1 MSHAFSFLS
10 GRRGAALAEYGMIV
24 GLVSVL
30 SISAVAALGDRTDF
44 SYLIGA
50 LEVSQVNDPLENFL
64 VNGDFDDVSGMTETG
79 WGYLAPSISGWEEVS
94 GNNLNFEFHRSGWQ
108 GVESVN
114 GGYWLDTN
122 ASPGGL
128 TLTQA
133 VDGLQH
139 RAVYKITLFAADR
152 DSDLDGSADVYWNG
166 ILKGTLDPTVVDVM
180 QDFTFYIREGEGNGT
195 NRVTIVDTGS
205 NDSNGIS
212 LDMVRIYGPG

>member
-1 MSHAFSFLS
+1 MSHITPLIP
-10 GRRGAALAEYGMIV
+10 GRRGAALTEYGILV

-50 LEVSQVNDPLENFL
+50 LEVSQVNAPLENFL

-79 WGYLAPSISGWEEVS
+79 WGFLAPSIVGWEEIS
-94 GNNLNFEFHRSGWQ
+94 GNNLNFEFHHSGWQ

-122 ASPGGL
+122 ASPGRL

-133 VDGLQH
+133 VSGLQN

-152 DSDLDGSADVYWNG
+152 DSNLNGSADVYWNG
-166 ILKGTLDPTVVDVM
+166 ILKGTLDPTIEDVM

-195 NRVTIVDTGS
+195 NSVTIADTGP

-212 LDMVRIYGPG
+212 LDMVRIYGPD